1 MKKIL
6 VSSTNEDVIKTVLSV
21 YVKFT
26 NQFDLSISSSTED
39 TLSNIDYELPEI
51 KILDFSSEDID
62 CQRVLNAIDSDP
74 WLHNGGII
82 AVAKNG
88 NQVQEIEELKN
99 PNILCCQNV
108 RNFCENFDRL
118 LNILWSNKQFLFN
131 RGLGE
136 KIGGIESGSF
146 ICENNPFDLKMY
158 AGFLV
163 NYLYCTNRINDDGR
177 YALQTTLMEM
187 LTNALEHGNCNISY
201 EEKTSWLE
209 NGGNIIEL
217 IERKL
222 QDPEIGARK
231 IYIEYMIGKETSQF
245 SIRDEGKG
253 FDWHS
258 RIGNSMD
265 FSEETHGRGIS
276 LSKKL
281 VSSMEYNDSGNK
293 VTFKIDN
300 IQNQSNTVPMIMSTF
315 STIKYKRHQIV
326 CKQNEPS
333 NNLFFIVSGRYG
345 VYVDGKL
352 ISVLTTGDMF
362 IGEMAFLLND
372 RRSATIMSAGEGELI
387 KIPKA
392 SFLNLIRTYPHY
404 GIFLSKLLAQRV
416 SNTNKR
422 AAKLAKEVETL
433 KELQNA

>member
-1 MKKIL
+1 
-6 VSSTNEDVIKTVLSV
+6 
-21 YVKFT
+21 
-26 NQFDLSISSSTED
+26 
-39 TLSNIDYELPEI
+39 
-51 KILDFSSEDID
+51 
-62 CQRVLNAIDSDP
+62 
-74 WLHNGGII
+74 
-82 AVAKNG
+82 
-88 NQVQEIEELKN
+88 
-99 PNILCCQNV
+99 
-108 RNFCENFDRL
+108 
-118 LNILWSNKQFLFN
+118 
-131 RGLGE
+131 
-136 KIGGIESGSF
+136 
-146 ICENNPFDLKMY
+146 
-158 AGFLV
+158 
-163 NYLYCTNRINDDGR
+163 
-177 YALQTTLMEM
+177 
-187 LTNALEHGNCNISY
+187 
-201 EEKTSWLE
+201 
-209 NGGNIIEL
+209 
-217 IERKL
+217 
-222 QDPEIGARK
+222 
-231 IYIEYMIGKETSQF
+231 MIGKEISQF

-293 VTFKIDN
+293 VTFKIEN